1 MRGKMPIRVK
11 MILAVLFCTRAE
23 WISNKDLC
31 KATGLYR
38 GNLHRCMNKLKH
50 LGLVK
55 RQIDLMDTRHALWR
69 LAEA

>member
-1 MRGKMPIRVK
+1 MRSKLPVRMK
-11 MILAVLFCTRAE
+11 MILDVLLHTRDH

-38 GNLHRCMNKLKH
+38 GNLHRCMTKLKY
-50 LGLVK
+50 LGLVA

-69 LAEA
+69 LTED